1 MCPDNFDRRSAL
13 ASGRYDGVPGKASVR
28 MAELKDDLHIRR
40 GTCHVLLAYD
50 IGQGIALDLAERL
63 TTDATQREVIRPSR
77 RVSQAIQFKPP
88 PLRITRGMPSIAIG
102 RHATQ
107 PAVDMVLYDFGAVS
121 VEYAIPLSG
130 AMSNLIDLADALFE
144 NPALLEDARSRVQ
157 GLLSVVGP
165 AIVRP
170 EISGFFEDYF
180 LYEIE
185 EYELPSGERLAGWL
199 DRRRA
204 MIASLLR
211 AERGTLSMQVCEDA
225 TSARVSYTDDD
236 AAIIDWNAAV
246 LIDKEPED
254 ARAVF
259 SYANVELLEMRHLDE
274 RLDDTL
280 DTAFDAV
287 NRAESRGI
295 MNAVRGAVRGT
306 ELRRIAELQVDGAL
320 LFEGVNN
327 ALKLLGDQY
336 LARVYQAAAQ
346 RMHLPE
352 WDASILRKLGT
363 LESIY
368 DKLSDRQATRRME
381 ILEWIIIVLIF
392 VSIVLPFVW
401 KGGH

>member
-1 MCPDNFDRRSAL
+1 M
-13 ASGRYDGVPGKASVR
+13 
-28 MAELKDDLHIRR
+28 KDDLNIRR
-40 GTCHVLLAYD
+40 GTCHILLAYD
-50 IGQGIALDLAERL
+50 VGQGIDLDLAQRL

-77 RVSQAIQFKPP
+77 RVSKAIQFQPP
-88 PLRITRGMPSIAIG
+88 PLRITRGMPPISIG
-102 RHATQ
+102 RLHTH

-121 VEYAIPLSG
+121 VEYAIPISG
-130 AMSNLIDLADALFE
+130 PIGDLMDLADALYDNRAF
-144 NPALLEDARSRVQ
+144 LDDSRSRLQ

-170 EISGFFEDYF
+170 EISSFFEDYF

-185 EYELPSGERLAGWL
+185 DYELPSGERLAAWI

-204 MIASLLR
+204 LVASLLR
-211 AERGTLSMQVCEDA
+211 AERGTLSAQVCEDA

-236 AAIIDWNAAV
+236 AAVIDWNASL
-246 LIDKEPED
+246 LIDREPED

-259 SYANVELLEMRHLDE
+259 SYVNVELLEMRHLDE
-274 RLDDTL
+274 RLDGTL

-287 NRAESRGI
+287 NRAETRGI
-295 MNAVRGAVRGT
+295 IGTVRGPVRGAD
-306 ELRRIAELQVDGAL
+306 LRKIAELQVDGAL

-346 RMHLPE
+346 RLHLAE
-352 WDASILRKLGT
+352 WDSSILRKLAT

-381 ILEWIIIVLIF
+381 ILEWIIILLFV
-392 VSIVLPFVW
+392 VSIVLPFLV
-401 KGGH
+401 KY

>member
-1 MCPDNFDRRSAL
+1 M
-13 ASGRYDGVPGKASVR
+13 
-28 MAELKDDLHIRR
+28 
-40 GTCHVLLAYD
+40 LAYD
-50 IGQGIALDLAERL
+50 IGQGIDLDLAQRL

-77 RVSQAIQFKPP
+77 RVSKAIQFQPP

-102 RHATQ
+102 RAQTV

-121 VEYAIPLSG
+121 VEYAIPITGPISDL
-130 AMSNLIDLADALFE
+130 MELADALYD
-144 NPALLEDARSRVQ
+144 NQTLLDDSRARLQ
-157 GLLSVVGP
+157 GLIAVVGQ

-185 EYELPSGERLAGWL
+185 DYELPAGERLAAWL

-204 MIASLLR
+204 LVAGLLR
-211 AERGTLSMQVCEDA
+211 AERGALSAQVCDDA

-236 AAIIDWNAAV
+236 AAIIDWNASL
-246 LIDKEPED
+246 LIDREPEE

-259 SYANVELLEMRHLDE
+259 SYVNVELLEMRHLDE
-274 RLDDTL
+274 RLDGTL

-287 NRAESRGI
+287 NRAEARSTLS
-295 MNAVRGAVRGT
+295 AVRGPVRGAD
-306 ELRRIAELQVDGAL
+306 LRKIAELQVDGAL

-336 LARVYQAAAQ
+336 LARIYQAAAQ
-346 RMHLPE
+346 RLHLAE
-352 WDASILRKLGT
+352 WDSSILRKLGT

-381 ILEWIIIVLIF
+381 ILEWIIILLFV
-392 VSIVLPFVW
+392 VSIVLPFLV
-401 KGGH
+401 KY